1 MSGHL
6 SDEQWAAAA
15 LHESEEAVADHR
27 SECTA
32 CQEEVRLWTE
42 AIAGARA
49 EILGAAEQPESF
61 WRQQRTRLAA
71 RLARREFHQPWKRWV
86 WVTVTVTLIFLA
98 ATLLSRNNAPPVQ
111 TTAQTD
117 PDDALLLSV
126 QQSIRSDVP
135 RALRPAALLA
145 QEIDRA
151 QIARRNP

>member
-27 SECTA
+27 SECPA
-32 CQEEVRLWTE
+32 CQEELRLWAE

-71 RLARREFHQPWKRWV
+71 RLAGREFHQPWKRLV
-86 WVTVTVTLIFLA
+86 WVTVTVTLVLLA
-98 ATLLSRNNAPPVQ
+98 SALLSRNNARPFPKGR
-111 TTAQTD
+111 TD

-126 QQSIRSDVP
+126 QQSIQSDLP
-135 RALRPAALLA
+135 QALRPAALLA
-145 QEIDRA
+145 REMSHAAETRG
-151 QIARRNP
+151 NP